1 MTSIQ
6 NIWVQ
11 VRLAPS
17 ERHNC
22 LKVMTAPTSR
32 GFGDGRDDRGRAPFG
47 VESGPDFYIV
57 FALTKINILSRL
69 FGKSAGCPSN
79 ELKPARSPSSG
90 KSAQRKPAWRQPRQ

>member
-57 FALTKINILSRL
+57 FALTKINILPRL
-69 FGKSAGCPSN
+69 FGIGSY
-79 ELKPARSPSSG
+79 RST
-90 KSAQRKPAWRQPRQ
+90 ACHAER